1 MAKGLFTAG
10 DPVADIL
17 AKRRMRAQDLQNQM
31 MQLSAQ
37 GAARPDKA
45 RLASFLGSAIG
56 RGLAGNLP
64 DPELDKIKAEQ
75 EGIQGLQKDFA
86 AALTQGKADEQLA
99 LANELIQKGYTQ
111 EGTQLFQQAQLNK
124 KAEQEKAKAA
134 ASEEEKEQKRVAL
147 AAQAQSLNMPE
158 LAKGINN
165 KTISLEDASKQIQ
178 DAELKKLDASSSKE
192 AKLTIARQFNVS
204 PDIYAATEAGD
215 FDNLSVSE
223 FTDLVKSGGPKA
235 DLQIL
240 QDRDGEVGTYRVDEY
255 GRVYHEGSARWRS
268 PVELG
273 LSLVDKEESTTAIT
287 NAKFLYPDNV
297 EEQQKAV
304 KEMVKPSGATQ
315 GIVYSFLKNYNPS
328 DYTPKSNAAFLAMVR
343 KYQDAEDKNTVEF
356 DTSILKPSNI
366 SSVMEQQLVDAQTAT
381 LDAKFRATQA
391 DELSKQYITLD
402 PVSGKIAV
410 VAEGIKDF
418 FGVENNVS
426 VMRKNTTKLIN
437 EGIIQALPKGPAS
450 DTDVALV
457 ARGFPESTANPEYLA
472 QWLDAYSR
480 VQQSLVM
487 YNQMKSNYI
496 SNNRTSAGF
505 LKEVAAFNEFKES
518 GDQSIAEV
526 LAKRQ
531 LMSVLSPEQLYAE
544 YGKYTIGQMS
554 KEAFGFDVTML
565 DGVEYLND

>member
-10 DPVADIL
+10 NPVADIL
-17 AKRRMRAQDLQNQM
+17 EKRRIRAQDLQNQM
-31 MQLSAQ
+31 MQVAAQ

-64 DPELDKIKAEQ
+64 DPEIDRIKAEQ

-99 LANELIQKGYTQ
+99 LANKLIQQGFYEQ
-111 EGTQLFQQAQLNK
+111 GTQLLQQAQLNK
-124 KAEQEKAKAA
+124 KAEEDEAKAVA
-134 ASEEEKEQKRVAL
+134 EKKEKEEQRVAL
-147 AAQAQSLNMPE
+147 AKQAQELNLVQ
-158 LAKGINN
+158 LAKSINS

-240 QDRDGEVGTYRVDEY
+240 QDRNGKVGTYRLDEY
-255 GRVYHEGSARWRS
+255 GRVFDEGSARWRS

-273 LSLVDKEESTTAIT
+273 LSLVDKEESTNAIR
-287 NAKFLYPDNV
+287 NAKFLFPDDVEKQQEAV
-297 EEQQKAV
+297 EE
-304 KEMVKPSGATQ
+304 MTNPSGATQ
-315 GIVYSFLKNYNPS
+315 GVVYSFLNNYNPS
-328 DYTPKSNAAFLAMVR
+328 DYTPESNAAFSAMVSN
-343 KYQDAEDKNTVEF
+343 YQAAEDKTTVEF
-356 DTSILKPSNI
+356 DPSILKPSKI

-391 DELSKQYITLD
+391 DELSRQYVSLD
-402 PVSGKIAV
+402 PVSGQIAK

-472 QWLDAYSR
+472 RWLDAYSR

-487 YNQMKSNYI
+487 YNQMKANYI
-496 SNNRTSAGF
+496 SSNRTSAGF
-505 LKEVAAFNEFKES
+505 LKEVAAFNKFKES
-518 GDQSIAEV
+518 GGDIEEIV
-526 LAKRQ
+526 LKGQ
-531 LMSVLSPEQLYAE
+531 LMSMLSPEELYQE
-544 YGKYTIGQMS
+544 YGSYSVGPLS
-554 KEAFGFDVTML
+554 KKAFGFDITML